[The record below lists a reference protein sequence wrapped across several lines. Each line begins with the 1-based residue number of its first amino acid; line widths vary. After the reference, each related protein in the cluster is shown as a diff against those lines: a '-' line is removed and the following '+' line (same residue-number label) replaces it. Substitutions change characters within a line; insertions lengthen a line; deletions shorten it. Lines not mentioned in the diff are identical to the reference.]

1 MIFTS
6 GYNKIENQSRV
17 QGANYFLCVD
27 QKDHFFVVERNQ
39 TGLTVQ
45 EVPEIDDGIAS
56 RICENLLHFDWFHS
70 KKRKKI
76 VERTTH
82 THTHEYQQA
91 KNERNTN
98 RQQQKSYDR

>member
-45 EVPEIDDGIAS
+45 EVPEIDDEIAS
-56 RICENLLHFDWFHS
+56 RICENLLHFD
-70 KKRKKI
+70 
-76 VERTTH
+76 
-82 THTHEYQQA
+82 
-91 KNERNTN
+91 
-98 RQQQKSYDR
+98 